1 MGLAEPADAWDELA
15 PATQSIWTLPGS
27 LWLLAGTDE
36 DEEPPVLTDNERAAD
51 DAEDDEL
58 EADEDEESLEPGDAE
73 DEKRIRQRASR
84 SGGAQ

>member
-1 MGLAEPADAWDELA
+1 M
-15 PATQSIWTLPGS
+15 
-27 LWLLAGTDE
+27 
-36 DEEPPVLTDNERAAD
+36 LTDNERAAD